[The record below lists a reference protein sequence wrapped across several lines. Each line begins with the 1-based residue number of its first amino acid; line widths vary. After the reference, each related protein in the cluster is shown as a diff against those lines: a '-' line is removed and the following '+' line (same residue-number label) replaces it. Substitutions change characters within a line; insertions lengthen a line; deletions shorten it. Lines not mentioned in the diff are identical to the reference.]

1 MWSNYFMQEEDSGG
15 VRGVACGT
23 RGGARGGVKRG
34 DRGGAWSDSQ
44 EGKVKLAFFV
54 AIVGVTLTML
64 AVGTEFWVELSP
76 PKSLYNNDTCPAAH
90 FGLWK
95 KCFKLLWVSD
105 IDPERESCGP
115 AELPGEVNCTYF
127 KFFTTG
133 ENAVIFQKT
142 TKKELSIAAAVL
154 CLLSITMMILG
165 SMCITMAL
173 SKGVEFLLKPA
184 SFFFI
189 LAGVLVLISLE
200 VFRQSVYALLSSDHT
215 VPLHHEFSWSVVCA
229 GVAGAVLIFGGVCF
243 IILSLP
249 TSPWEKCL
257 HKDGPE
263 S

>member
-1 MWSNYFMQEEDSGG
+1 MWSNYFVQEEDSGG
-15 VRGVACGT
+15 LRGVAGGA
-23 RGGARGGVKRG
+23 RGGARGRAKRG
-34 DRGGAWSDSQ
+34 ARGAGWSDSQ
-44 EGKVKLAFFV
+44 DGKVKLAFFV
-54 AIVGVTLTML
+54 AIVGVTLAML
-64 AVGTEFWVELSP
+64 AVGTEFWVELNP
-76 PKSLYNNDTCPAAH
+76 PKSLYSNHTCPAAH

-95 KCFKLLWVSD
+95 KCFNLLLVSD

-127 KFFTTG
+127 RFFTTG

-142 TKKELSIAAAVL
+142 IKKELSIAAAVL
-154 CLLSITMMILG
+154 CLLSITLMILA

-215 VPLHHEFSWSVVCA
+215 VPLHHKFSWSVACA
-229 GVAGAVLIFGGVCF
+229 GVAGATLIFGGVCF
-243 IILSLP
+243 VILSLP
-249 TSPWEKCL
+249 TSPWDKCL
-257 HKDGPE
+257 NKDRPE

>member
-15 VRGVACGT
+15 VRGLAGGT

-34 DRGGAWSDSQ
+34 GRGGAWSDSQ

-76 PKSLYNNDTCPAAH
+76 PKSLYNNHTCPAAH

-115 AELPGEVNCTYF
+115 AELPG
-127 KFFTTG
+127 
-133 ENAVIFQKT
+133 
-142 TKKELSIAAAVL
+142 ELSIAAAVL

-215 VPLHHEFSWSVVCA
+215 VPLHHEFSWSVACA
-229 GVAGAVLIFGGVCF
+229 GAAGAVLIFGGVCF

-257 HKDGPE
+257 NKDGPE

>member
-15 VRGVACGT
+15 LRGVAGGA

-34 DRGGAWSDSQ
+34 ARGAGWSDSQ

-64 AVGTEFWVELSP
+64 AVGTEFWVELNP
-76 PKSLYNNDTCPAAH
+76 PKSLYNNHTCPAAH

-95 KCFKLLWVSD
+95 NCQCVPASRLSRASTGKPLISR
-105 IDPERESCGP
+105 IHPERSC
-115 AELPGEVNCTYF
+115 EVNCTYF
-127 KFFTTG
+127 RFFTTG

-154 CLLSITMMILG
+154 CLLSIALMILG

-215 VPLHHEFSWSVVCA
+215 VPLHHEFSWSVACVGA
-229 GVAGAVLIFGGVCF
+229 AGAVLIFGGVCF
-243 IILSLP
+243 VILSLP
-249 TSPWEKCL
+249 TSPWDKCL
-257 HKDGPE
+257 NK
-263 S
+263 